1 MRILSSTP
9 HMHTPEEGGGGEQ
22 EASLELPPPPE
33 HPLIPFMAALLLG
46 EPPKM
51 ATPASAPAPPP
62 PPPLP
67 PRHRAA
73 KPVDL
78 LALPPRSI
86 PRPPMELH
94 YPEMK
99 KKPGVYFRLASVVL
113 KCLSSGV
120 VRSDDRN
127 MQEYVH
133 KKLQPE
139 HISCLAWLIHNVES
153 TLSKGES
160 KSSEVK
166 SKVVSNLG
174 EEDLRSFASE
184 LMEMVH
190 EMIMTGAINHGLLQ
204 GVLLHELG
212 LNTRCWPLHVTPMS
226 LSLLGR
232 VLVCRLQRH
241 QSGEE
246 RQRSDDD
253 PLAVNIW
260 KGWGTCICGSPG

>member
-1 MRILSSTP
+1 MEICMWEFYIKYIHTCIFPP
-9 HMHTPEEGGGGEQ
+9 HYPHTHTPEEGGGEQ

-73 KPVDL
+73 KPEDL
-78 LALPPRSI
+78 LPPRSI
-86 PRPPMELH
+86 PRMELH
-94 YPEMK
+94 YPELK
-99 KKPGVYFRLASVVL
+99 KKPGVYFRLASIVL
-113 KCLSSGV
+113 KCLSNGV
-120 VRSDDRN
+120 VRSEHRN

-139 HISCLAWLIHNVES
+139 HLSCLAWLIHNIES

-160 KSSEVK
+160 KSGEVK
-166 SKVVSNLG
+166 SKIVSNLG

-190 EMIMTGAINHGLLQ
+190 EMIMSGAINHGLLQ

-260 KGWGTCICGSPG
+260 KG